1 MVINLYE
8 ELLKKE
14 GASKATI
21 KNYLTDVRQYLA
33 WREKSNSDSVNNF
46 LKESSGSFSTSSL
59 KRKSS
64 AIKKYLHIERNH
76 YSIAKAKYIYPPYFI
91 FGILVLIFSAAT
103 IVNNQ
108 PAFDEKVKDT
118 FLSSANY
125 LLEETTKN
133 LFNTNMTSMSD
144 KHIKIALTEKP
155 TKNVNYISEA
165 DINNEIRIRSL
176 TDYGKITQGSSKIT
190 NGKRYAIIINEFV
203 DSDSFIYVTPKSSTN
218 NQVLYLEEQGDGYF
232 VVSVPLPADKDI
244 DFIWKVDNMGIY
256 GS

>member
-1 MVINLYE
+1 MVINLYAE
-8 ELLKKE
+8 SLKKE

-46 LKESSGSFSTSSL
+46 LKESSGSFSASSL
-59 KRKSS
+59 RRKAS

-76 YSIAKAKYIYPPYFI
+76 YSMPKAKYIYPPYFI

-103 IVNNQ
+103 ITNNQ
-108 PAFDEKVKDT
+108 SAFNDKVKDT
-118 FLSSANY
+118 ILSSANY
-125 LLEETTKN
+125 PLEETTKN
-133 LFNTNMTSMSD
+133 LFNANISGKD
-144 KHIKIALTEKP
+144 IKIALTEKP
-155 TKNVNYISEA
+155 LKNVNYISEA
-165 DINNEIRIRSL
+165 DINNEISIRSL
-176 TDYGKITQGSSKIT
+176 TNYKKITQGSSKIA

-203 DSDSFIYVTPKSSTN
+203 DSNSFIYITPKSPTN
-218 NQVLYLEEQGDGYF
+218 NQVLYIEEQGDGYF

-244 DFIWKVDNMGIY
+244 DFIWKVDNMEIY